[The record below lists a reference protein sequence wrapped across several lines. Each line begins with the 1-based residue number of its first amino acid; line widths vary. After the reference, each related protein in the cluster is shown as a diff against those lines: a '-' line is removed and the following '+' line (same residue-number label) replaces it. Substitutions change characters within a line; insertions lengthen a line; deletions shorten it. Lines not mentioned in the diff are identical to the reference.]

1 MDLSNGV
8 AVLVKKGNTTVWR
21 YLAKDESKECIKTII
36 TEEETMTDDEVTI
49 LPGSQVNVEGVKEVI
64 DAISNLTFPNETVAA
79 NEILS

>member
-1 MDLSNGV
+1 
-8 AVLVKKGNTTVWR
+8 
-21 YLAKDESKECIKTII
+21 
-36 TEEETMTDDEVTI
+36 MTDDEVTI